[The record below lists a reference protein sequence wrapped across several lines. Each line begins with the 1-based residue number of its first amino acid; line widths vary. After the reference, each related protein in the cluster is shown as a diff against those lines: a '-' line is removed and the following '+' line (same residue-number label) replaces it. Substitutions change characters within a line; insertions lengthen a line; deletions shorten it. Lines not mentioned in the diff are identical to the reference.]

1 MITKLEGPLRREITI
16 DGRPYVVTISPT
28 GLLLTEKGRRKG
40 FEMQWSAF
48 VSGEVALA
56 KALNASLA
64 NAPAPRSG
72 AAAASARPAPRDGDG
87 RQESGRRGGPR

>member
-1 MITKLEGPLRREITI
+1 MITKLESPLRREISI
-16 DGRPYVVTISPT
+16 GGRPYVVTISPT

-40 FEMQWSAF
+40 FAMDWAPF

-64 NAPAPRSG
+64 NAPQARTGAIGQSALPVRGAKNKRS
-72 AAAASARPAPRDGDG
+72 RVVEHK
-87 RQESGRRGGPR
+87 QN